1 MGFLNRLLGKE
12 EKQEDVHADL
22 TENISDPPKRPT
34 ELKLGFVETEPKQI
48 AGLYLPDADRSTH
61 LYVLGSS
68 GVGKSKGLAT
78 WILEDIENS
87 RGCGVIDPHGDLIN
101 DIVGNL
107 IPANYEKV
115 ILVEMT
121 DPEHIIGFNPL
132 EQQEGIDPYTQ
143 SLELV
148 EVFRKIWNLSE
159 DKTPRLL
166 EIMRNAVLTLIEA
179 GGTMLDIE
187 PLLTNQDFREDKLR
201 YVTNEAVASF
211 WYNRFDKWE
220 ARDRVANV
228 ESTLNKVSSFTSDP
242 RIRLMLSAKKSTI
255 DFRKIMDKG
264 KCVLINLS
272 KGVLRTNSFLLGALF
287 VAKIQ
292 MAAMSRGEL
301 PPSAR
306 RPFYLYV
313 DEFQNYATF
322 SFAEIMSEARKYGL
336 SLILAHQSLVQLD
349 RELRDIILG
358 NAKNFVIFRC
368 DRQDA
373 GLIVKY
379 IADYDPYYVKLSIGG
394 SLTFFSLQEQQ
405 EEVISWLTNLDT
417 QFAILK
423 TKGKNP
429 TLFRTYNLPESKGLE
444 PNLEM
449 IREINYGTGLT
460 LSLEKLDQEL
470 VLLPGHSIRLE
481 EPVSFIEPSD

>member
-1 MGFLNRLLGKE
+1 MNILDWLSGRKPE
-12 EKQEDVHADL
+12 ERKQNDDVSLHSRIRGPL
-22 TENISDPPKRPT
+22 KKPS
-34 ELKLGFVETEPKQI
+34 ELKLGFVATEAEKL
-48 AGLYLPDADRSTH
+48 AGLYLPEADRSTH

-78 WILEDIENS
+78 WILEDIENR

-101 DIVGNL
+101 DVIGHT
-107 IPANYEKV
+107 PNYVDV

-187 PLLTNQDFREDKLR
+187 PLLTNQEFREDKLR

-220 ARDRVANV
+220 PKDRIANV

-242 RIRLMLSAKKSTI
+242 RIRLMLSAKTSTI
-255 DFRKIMDKG
+255 DFRKIMDEG

-292 MAAMSRGEL
+292 MAAMSRAEL
-301 PPSAR
+301 SPSER

-349 RELRDIILG
+349 DNLRDIILG
-358 NAKNFVIFRC
+358 NAKNFIIFRC

-379 IADYDPYYVKLSIGG
+379 IADYDPYYVKLSVGD

-405 EEVISWLTNLDT
+405 EEVISWLLGLDT
-417 QFAILK
+417 QLAVLK
-423 TKGKNP
+423 TKGMDP
-429 TLFRTYNLPESKGLE
+429 TLFRTYDLPESEALE
-444 PNLEM
+444 SNREM
-449 IREINYGTGLT
+449 IREINHGNGST
-460 LSLEKLDQEL
+460 LSIEKLDEAMMFQSTSL
-470 VLLPGHSIRLE
+470 ILPD
-481 EPVSFIEPSD
+481 EPNKFVD